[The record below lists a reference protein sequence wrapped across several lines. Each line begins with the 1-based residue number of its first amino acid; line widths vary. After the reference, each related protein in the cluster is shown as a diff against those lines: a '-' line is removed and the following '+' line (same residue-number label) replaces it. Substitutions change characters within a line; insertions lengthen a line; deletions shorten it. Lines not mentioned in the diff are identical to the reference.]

1 MEGFVMLVGEVC
13 NRDVII
19 TEPSDSIYAVAEL
32 MRSYHVGD
40 VVVVE
45 RRGEQRVPVG
55 IMTDRDIVIELIA
68 KQVDMKSVTVGDAMS
83 TDLLT
88 AQESDQLTELV
99 ERMRAR
105 GVRRVP
111 VVNGDGGLVGIVAV
125 DDVVGLAAEQL
136 TSLVML
142 MQKEGRREEAK
153 RA

>member
-1 MEGFVMLVGEVC
+1 MLVGEVC